1 MFKSLLYVKITN
13 VSKQVPIKLPV
24 AKLFWHGEILLLDL
38 IILIYIKL
46 KESYL
51 YHSKWCA
58 HGDTPFHRDCN
69 GSKYST
75 SMGDHHQSVDI
86 GTDQGVD
93 IALNI
98 VDIGTD

>member
-1 MFKSLLYVKITN
+1 MIC
-13 VSKQVPIKLPV
+13 IKV
-24 AKLFWHGEILLLDL
+24 
-38 IILIYIKL
+38 Y
-46 KESYL
+46 ESYL
-51 YHSKWCA
+51 YHRERCA

-98 VDIGTD
+98 QI